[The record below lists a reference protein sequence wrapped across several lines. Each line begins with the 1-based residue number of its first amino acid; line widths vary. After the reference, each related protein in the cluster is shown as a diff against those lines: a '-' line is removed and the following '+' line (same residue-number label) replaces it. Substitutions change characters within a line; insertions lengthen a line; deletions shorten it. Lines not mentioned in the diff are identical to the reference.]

1 MENSKKCSKCGRE
14 LPVSEFWKNASTED
28 GLQTYCKEC
37 GNVYARNRKKTP
49 GGNLKKIYSNPEL
62 AKFSPR
68 ELIAE
73 LKARGYT
80 GELKYT
86 QTYHYKWK
94 SYVYWL
100 QPNVRTNVLCVATT
114 HGIFQN
120 YQLLSTLI
128 TKRS

>member
-1 MENSKKCSKCGRE
+1 MFIQK
-14 LPVSEFWKNASTED
+14 TETKHR
-28 GLQTYCKEC
+28 G
-37 GNVYARNRKKTP
+37 

-86 QTYHYKWK
+86 QTI
-94 SYVYWL
+94 SL
-100 QPNVRTNVLCVATT
+100 
-114 HGIFQN
+114 
-120 YQLLSTLI
+120 
-128 TKRS
+128 

>member
-1 MENSKKCSKCGRE
+1 MFMPET
-14 LPVSEFWKNASTED
+14 V
-28 GLQTYCKEC
+28 
-37 GNVYARNRKKTP
+37 RKLR

-86 QTYHYKWK
+86 QTI
-94 SYVYWL
+94 SL
-100 QPNVRTNVLCVATT
+100 
-114 HGIFQN
+114 
-120 YQLLSTLI
+120 
-128 TKRS
+128 

>member
-1 MENSKKCSKCGRE
+1 MEKLKKCSKCSRE

-28 GLQTYCKEC
+28 GLQTIVKSAVMFMPET
-37 GNVYARNRKKTP
+37 VRKLRG

-86 QTYHYKWK
+86 QTI
-94 SYVYWL
+94 SL
-100 QPNVRTNVLCVATT
+100 
-114 HGIFQN
+114 
-120 YQLLSTLI
+120 
-128 TKRS
+128 

>member
-1 MENSKKCSKCGRE
+1 MKI
-14 LPVSEFWKNASTED
+14 LVSFSGGKDSQACLIQAFKQY
-28 GLQTYCKEC
+28 G
-37 GNVYARNRKKTP
+37 

-86 QTYHYKWK
+86 QTI
-94 SYVYWL
+94 SL
-100 QPNVRTNVLCVATT
+100 
-114 HGIFQN
+114 
-120 YQLLSTLI
+120 
-128 TKRS
+128 

>member
-1 MENSKKCSKCGRE
+1 MEKLKNVANVAGNFRS
-14 LPVSEFWKNASTED
+14 VSFGKIASTED

-49 GGNLKKIYSNPEL
+49 GGGGNLKKIYSNPEL

-86 QTYHYKWK
+86 QTI
-94 SYVYWL
+94 SL
-100 QPNVRTNVLCVATT
+100 
-114 HGIFQN
+114 
-120 YQLLSTLI
+120 
-128 TKRS
+128 

>member
-1 MENSKKCSKCGRE
+1 MEKLKNVANVAGNFRSVSFGKMLQPKMDCRHIVKSAVMFMPETVRNSG
-14 LPVSEFWKNASTED
+14 
-28 GLQTYCKEC
+28 
-37 GNVYARNRKKTP
+37 

-86 QTYHYKWK
+86 QTI
-94 SYVYWL
+94 SL
-100 QPNVRTNVLCVATT
+100 
-114 HGIFQN
+114 
-120 YQLLSTLI
+120 
-128 TKRS
+128 

>member
-1 MENSKKCSKCGRE
+1 MEKLKKCSKCGRE

-28 GLQTYCKEC
+28 GLQTYCKE
-37 GNVYARNRKKTP
+37 G
-49 GGNLKKIYSNPEL
+49 GGNLKKIYSNLEL

-86 QTYHYKWK
+86 QTI
-94 SYVYWL
+94 SL
-100 QPNVRTNVLCVATT
+100 
-114 HGIFQN
+114 
-120 YQLLSTLI
+120 
-128 TKRS
+128 

>member
-1 MENSKKCSKCGRE
+1 MAGNFRSVSFGKMLQPKMDCRHIVKSAVMFMPETDKKLR
-14 LPVSEFWKNASTED
+14 
-28 GLQTYCKEC
+28 
-37 GNVYARNRKKTP
+37 

-86 QTYHYKWK
+86 QTI
-94 SYVYWL
+94 SL
-100 QPNVRTNVLCVATT
+100 
-114 HGIFQN
+114 
-120 YQLLSTLI
+120 
-128 TKRS
+128 

>member
-1 MENSKKCSKCGRE
+1 MFMPETVRKLRE
-14 LPVSEFWKNASTED
+14 
-28 GLQTYCKEC
+28 G
-37 GNVYARNRKKTP
+37 

-86 QTYHYKWK
+86 QTI
-94 SYVYWL
+94 SL
-100 QPNVRTNVLCVATT
+100 
-114 HGIFQN
+114 
-120 YQLLSTLI
+120 
-128 TKRS
+128 

>member
-1 MENSKKCSKCGRE
+1 MEKLKKCSKCSRE

-49 GGNLKKIYSNPEL
+49 GGGNLKKIYSKPEL

-86 QTYHYKWK
+86 QTI
-94 SYVYWL
+94 SL
-100 QPNVRTNVLCVATT
+100 
-114 HGIFQN
+114 
-120 YQLLSTLI
+120 
-128 TKRS
+128 

>member
-1 MENSKKCSKCGRE
+1 MAGNFRS
-14 LPVSEFWKNASTED
+14 VSFGKM
-28 GLQTYCKEC
+28 LQPKMDCRHYCKEC

-86 QTYHYKWK
+86 QTI
-94 SYVYWL
+94 SL
-100 QPNVRTNVLCVATT
+100 
-114 HGIFQN
+114 
-120 YQLLSTLI
+120 
-128 TKRS
+128 